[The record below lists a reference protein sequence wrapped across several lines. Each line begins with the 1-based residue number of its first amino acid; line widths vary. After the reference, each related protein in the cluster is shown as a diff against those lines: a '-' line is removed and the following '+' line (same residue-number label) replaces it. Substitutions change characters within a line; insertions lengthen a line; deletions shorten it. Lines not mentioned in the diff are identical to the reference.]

1 MSPWLFKFKGWLGE
15 GVDAEQSSKKSV
27 NVRSTGKR
35 LASDQSRFPHPLVM
49 TQNFYSCARL
59 RRQVSRTNM
68 PFVDWGDETLRG
80 CACRLRDGAGATQW
94 LVRCLMV
101 PCPCLI
107 RCLALVW
114 SVTCVLNEVEEGDL
128 VGES

>member
-1 MSPWLFKFKGWLGE
+1 
-15 GVDAEQSSKKSV
+15 
-27 NVRSTGKR
+27 
-35 LASDQSRFPHPLVM
+35 
-49 TQNFYSCARL
+49 
-59 RRQVSRTNM
+59 M
-68 PFVDWGDETLRG
+68 PFVDWGAETLRG

-94 LVRCLMV
+94 LLRCLMV
-101 PCPCLI
+101 PRPCLI